1 MAGYTNTITMC
12 YYYTHVHVRFAP
24 WQQGIIVFLHIQE
37 ETFK

>member
-12 YYYTHVHVRFAP
+12 YYTHVHVRFVP